1 MKKSR
6 MIWSC
11 IVLML
16 LLSSCGENPQTP
28 ALTNQETQLKESL
41 EKANRYLVNEE
52 EEDILNYINRH
63 HYEMTATG
71 TGLRY
76 QVLHEGEGD
85 TIRPGQVV
93 SLEYELRNL
102 MGDVIYTSDKDG
114 VKSFVVGQS
123 NVESGLD
130 EAVRHLR
137 KGDVAVIIIPS
148 HLGFGLLGDQK
159 SIPERATLIYTL
171 RVSEVN

>member
-1 MKKSR
+1 
-6 MIWSC
+6 
-11 IVLML
+11 
-16 LLSSCGENPQTP
+16 
-28 ALTNQETQLKESL
+28 
-41 EKANRYLVNEE
+41 
-52 EEDILNYINRH
+52 
-63 HYEMTATG
+63 
-71 TGLRY
+71 
-76 QVLHEGEGD
+76 
-85 TIRPGQVV
+85 
-93 SLEYELRNL
+93 

-137 KGDVAVIIIPS
+137 KGDVAVVIIPS